1 MAKQQTNE
9 SRAIKALN
17 QQIIE
22 LAKWSNVNEN
32 PEIAKVIKAALN
44 TGIEF
49 AEKTSSKGINTLV
62 IRNTR
67 ENQKKID
74 ALRSQLSSLKF
85 KTKADLRTETI
96 KELKSEGK
104 KATPQNIKQR
114 LQDKSAINR
123 FESNLDFYYNF
134 IQGSEDSEHLTDFIN
149 KHFRNKASKTTEFN
163 NSITEFDR
171 LVNEYR
177 KNERETAYNS
187 ILSKDV
193 F

>member
-17 QQIIE
+17 QQIVE
-22 LAKWSNVNEN
+22 LAKWSDVNDN
-32 PEIAKVIKAALN
+32 PEISKVVKASLN
-44 TGIEF
+44 TGIEYV
-49 AEKTSSKGINTLV
+49 EKTNAKGIKTLV

-74 ALRSQLSSLKF
+74 ALRSQLSGLKF

-96 KELKSEGK
+96 KELKAEGE
-104 KATPQNIKQR
+104 KATPEKIKQR
-114 LQDKSAINR
+114 LQDKASINR

-134 IQGSEDSEHLTDFIN
+134 IQGAEDADHLTDFIN
-149 KHFRNKASKTTEFN
+149 KNFRNQKSRTADYN
-163 NSITEFDR
+163 NSIADFDR

-177 KNERETAYNS
+177 RNERKTAYNS
-187 ILSKDV
+187 ILNEDV